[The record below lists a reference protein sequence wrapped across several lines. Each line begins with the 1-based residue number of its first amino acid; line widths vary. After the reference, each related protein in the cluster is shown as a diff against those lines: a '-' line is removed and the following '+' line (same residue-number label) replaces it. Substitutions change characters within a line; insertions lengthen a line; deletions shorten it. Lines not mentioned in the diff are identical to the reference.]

1 MILERRIKKRNLNQL
16 DILVQD
22 TSNEFLQVFD
32 VVDTL
37 PQGRSSFTINGSEF
51 LKTNT
56 EVLVEILDNAN
67 NPIFV
72 NAIFDPE
79 YVTMQGTSRS
89 ISVEVYPTTPAGRAV
104 LTIVGELDHEKFI
117 GNQPLTPELLAQ
129 LNIETDPIF
138 TGDVSVAKAVAE
150 NFFIPP
156 EYQGVYNVKF
166 NKIIQINP
174 KARNNQPIRFYR
186 RPQIQVREL
195 IRTEVK
201 PSASI
206 FLDNVNVSTG
216 SISGK
221 RINPEKTL
229 RLVNP
234 AEITPVR
241 SIISCDAKPAPQGG
255 YTDLV
260 GPNTLQGTIYNRA
273 YPLELT
279 SEDSYGSI
287 IRRSWE
293 FGDTHVTES
302 YQLPDA
308 TNPKGVER
316 QTHTF
321 TKAGT
326 YKVKLT
332 VASPTGQYDLDTETV
347 TLSAPSA
354 PTAEFTVAHPTA
366 STAGSTKRTG
376 SMDDDKSRTFK
387 FKDTST
393 GVDNIVDPLV
403 FGSKF
408 SNLNDTEYSWSFG
421 DGNTANGLG
430 GVSRNPIHTYAQSG
444 SYTVALTVKNNYG
457 AQSDVETKSNHILIK
472 ESLPIVDFSVNS
484 GSITQANALG
494 ANANAI
500 KGATATFTNSTV
512 YYGSSIS
519 YAWTFNS
526 SGSTS
531 TATNPTC
538 IYTGSYD
545 AGKTFDVTLI
555 ATDNYGR
562 SVTKTKKNLIGIAP
576 SIPQPNFTANVRE
589 FTLTGSF
596 EAKRVEFT
604 DTSVTSSACTYQY
617 DFNGGTTG
625 SRLNSSAHSSTFEAA
640 NLSGGIF
647 EAGVSSPL
655 TLGITFE
662 NPRAGTRCLK
672 LYNGG
677 STALKDVYNYGYDY
691 GNSGESSLSDWIS
704 QYSLADITQNH
715 LYTIEFWAR
724 ADEPTTIMSAL
735 FGCNVNGHTFG
746 SGPAQGTFA
755 VVPQKVG
762 TSWQKFNWSWRFTDA
777 GCKYLT
783 MRLGADILN
792 PGKAVYFDNVEVYKS
807 TSTSKHPRID
817 YRTKTDGARGLVKQS
832 VTNAVGTER
841 SIQIPN
847 FINAQFGAP
856 SASFVIDDSTVL
868 TQVPIT
874 FNASGSNGFT
884 NISEYRWE
892 WGDGSFDTTPNPV
905 ITHKYSSAATYVPKL
920 TILTAEGQ
928 STTIN
933 RGNVVVSAPPAPTVS
948 LEFMDGSTTR
958 GETPHEIL
966 VKATTTNQVT
976 SSNITFGNGD
986 TANSTR
992 GFTVYD
998 TPGTYTVTATVAG
1011 PGGSVSD
1018 TLSITV
1024 TSPPDPPEPE
1034 AVEDPEP
1041 EVTKDV
1047 VVAQETGTELGSGG
1061 GNDPAPPAPYTGGGG
1076 GGDPYTGCVLA
1087 GTIIK
1092 TARGDVPVEQV
1103 TTDDLVYSFDFDK
1116 DEFAYYKIDNA
1127 WSKTQPARVFV
1138 ETESGKSVECSDTH
1152 LFYHP
1157 DYKNQEICVK
1167 DLNVGD
1173 IVYTIDEDENVIQD
1187 PIRNI
1192 TTYDEEVT
1200 VYNFNVPDI
1209 HSYITNDIISHNR
1222 EKYESGAPN
1231 PFNTPVLRNLASP
1244 ETDFFEIET
1253 DQTGTFF
1260 KKEMLGAELTIFPSI
1275 AGTDM
1280 ETLNSSVPADRQ
1292 FVIKQ
1297 QPLVTKVRKIGAKGR
1312 VIVPDIR
1319 GLMVT
1324 NRLNANKGV
1333 VFSEYQD
1340 FGPSSYSMSYQ
1351 KPVTASFRVINK
1363 QSYSKVNLTQLR
1375 PYSGDVSKVKIY
1387 YKTPGDV
1394 GGYKL
1399 LADSTV
1405 EAPEQLADPTI
1416 QFGRL
1421 KIGYIPI
1428 QQHIDYYWFSR
1439 QGVNAG
1445 FFEGTD
1451 SSTPTAGLT
1460 YVNEPYI
1467 DTMRISG
1474 SNYPYNSVVSTF
1486 HKYPMRLVGGTE
1498 YAVKF
1503 QLAGIKKDKQH
1514 TPENAAATGDT
1525 SEQAAKVKF
1534 YISGSSLKA
1543 DDGFGHLLG
1552 VMELDTFGAVSESF
1566 DYVEHNFIAQNNGD
1580 GRLQLVV
1587 ESGEWYLGDLSVKP
1601 MRESGFSPDFSS
1613 LVVPTPILNQRPTNV
1628 EYYAEFYDL
1637 NGNASDLMA
1646 IGQSA
1651 KTFQGSS
1658 TIVEG
1663 VDNTVSGSLFLGGD
1677 SEGSGIEIHGGSS
1690 YIRNVGYVGY
1700 HSASLETSI
1709 DDPTRGKAG
1718 FMFFS
1723 GSLLTDRTDEY
1734 SQGDVG
1740 FEIHG
1745 GPGVKDGTAGA
1756 MRFRT
1761 STGKLEV
1768 TGSIVATDGHFSKN
1782 FSVGTGSSAIEIS
1795 SSTHIMKTKSWGHPT
1810 SSKGWAISGSG
1821 EAYFQEGYIGGWQ
1834 IKSIDEGASTER
1846 AIISGSNITLD
1857 AGGAA
1862 LYMSNKGPGSDSG
1875 ASFPVLADEYY
1886 LDFTPDSSEAITSAN
1901 YYVSFGPKFKI
1912 DKEGTLFASGAKF
1925 VGTITASAGLL
1936 GGFNI
1941 GSASMFGGGTEGI
1954 PNFFFSGSAIGSS
1967 FNKGNLFI
1975 SSSGFQVNSSGSIK
1989 ALSGTIGGWDI
2000 GDDTISDLNASG
2012 KGIEI
2017 KADPST
2023 PIITIKEDSSNKIEL
2038 YHTTDSNWGLKGT
2051 SGGNLVFR
2059 LGDTNTI
2066 AGWTFTNSTIS
2077 SNNLVIN
2084 SAGTLETSTF
2094 QSGVKGWRISSADN
2108 GSAEFEQVTI
2118 RGTLKTAVFEKET
2131 VNAVGGQLYVGNS
2144 TTITGSSDV
2153 GVSDTVIQIAN
2164 ASGFAEGEV
2173 ITAKKVS
2180 ATGFGTEYMLIQS
2193 VAREDSSSDTNFSG
2207 SLTVVR
2213 AYGKVADSGSGGS
2226 GSLGGTPSASQG
2238 YTPGQVLVSTGKINT
2253 GYLRLNANPND
2264 EATPYMDIVER
2275 TGSGVYD
2282 VDLKARLGDLSGL
2295 SAAQVGGSPGHG
2307 LFTDNAFLT
2316 NLVQVGTSGSNHI
2329 KINPTSILFRNVA
2342 ETRAELRGTVWTIG
2356 GAHGAT
2362 DDCVVIDNGEGVT
2375 IYDSSNDK
2383 LVVDS
2388 DGVTITENNQ
2398 VRAIFGATSVIG
2410 SAGAAVTT
2418 TSTDDCIRIANGTV
2432 SMFQDSN
2439 NKAVV
2444 DSSGLTITQGGSQ
2457 VAQFAATTTIGPT
2470 TDRVTISSSGLT
2482 LRENNADTI
2491 SIASGVVTIGSSTDK
2506 VTINGTSGI
2515 TIRENNVDTIS
2526 MVDGVVT
2533 IGSST
2538 DQVEINGTSGITIR
2552 ENNVDTITMSGG
2564 EVKVGDVSNEHI
2576 HIDGNGLRIY
2586 DGGTLHATFAAT
2598 TTIGPSTDRVT
2609 ISSSG
2614 ITIREDNT
2622 DVITMSGG
2630 DMTIV
2635 GGTVTIQSDAAGG
2648 GNDERVVIGSGNVA
2662 MYANDAKLVDIADG
2676 SINIG
2681 PAASAGNAVIGNVR
2695 LGTGGAFIYG
2705 AATDDYVN
2713 VKSDGVDVV
2722 AAGKTQAA
2730 FGATT
2735 KIGVDENDST
2745 FVQIDSDSV
2754 DIIEDVSGTNTTVA
2768 TFGATAIIGEVAS
2781 GKSNVQITSGAIN
2794 LRNNTTNKM
2803 ILAANGDLTVKG
2815 TTRVAGLGTDNDMG
2829 FIIENDGEGD
2839 MQMVMSGSNPFIRMG
2854 GQHPAGTSR
2863 LQIGREQL
2871 SNNSQLTW
2879 HTGGDGDDGAGL
2891 FNNHGDN
2898 QKISMGFNS
2907 STTNSAPRE
2916 NFLVGHKNIF
2926 KRFTQFGTSVP
2937 GEYIFNVHSTNNNLE
2952 INGHTANPAYTLSVN
2967 GDIYATGN
2975 VTAYSDRR
2983 RKKEITTLQNALD
2996 RVLKLRGVNYRW
3008 RRYEEVAPE
3017 DRHLLPH
3024 DKHSSHGPH
3033 DQTDYETVQMGL
3045 IAQEAQDII
3054 PEVIL
3059 ENPENGCLSIDYA
3072 HMAGLLVEAIKDLN
3086 KKVEEQGK
3094 LIKELQK

>member
-16 DILVQD
+16 DILIQD

-37 PQGRSSFTINGSEF
+37 PQGRSSFTVNGSEF

-138 TGDVSVAKAVAE
+138 TGDVSIAKAVAE
-150 NFFIPP
+150 NFFIPE
-156 EYQGVYNVKF
+156 EYKGVYNVKF
-166 NKIIQINP
+166 NKVIQINP
-174 KARNNQPIRFYR
+174 KARNTQPIRFYR
-186 RPQIQVREL
+186 KPQIQVREL

-206 FLDNVNVSTG
+206 FLDNVNVTTG

-221 RINPEKTL
+221 RVNPEKTL

-241 SIISCDAKPAPQGG
+241 AIISSDAKPAPQGG

-260 GPNTLQGTIYNRA
+260 GPNTLEGTIYNRA

-302 YQLPDA
+302 YKLPDA

-321 TKAGT
+321 TKPGT

-354 PTAEFTVAHPTA
+354 PVAEFTVVHPTA
-366 STAGSTKRTG
+366 SVGAVTKTSG

-387 FKDTST
+387 FKDAST
-393 GVDNIVDPLV
+393 NVDNIVDPLV

-421 DGNTANGLG
+421 DGNTAIGIGNAA
-430 GVSRNPIHTYAQSG
+430 RNPIHGYIQSG

-457 AQSDVETKSNHILIK
+457 TQTNTETKTNHILIK

-494 ANANAI
+494 ANAAAI
-500 KGATATFTNSTV
+500 LGATATFTNSTV

-531 TATNPTC
+531 TATNPAC

-545 AGKTFDVTLI
+545 AGKTFDVTLV

-576 SIPQPNFTANVRE
+576 SIPQPNFTANLRE

-596 EAKRVEFT
+596 EAKRINFT

-617 DFNGGTTG
+617 DFNGGTVG
-625 SRLNSSAHSSTFEAA
+625 ANLNTNAGSSTFEAA
-640 NLSGGIF
+640 NFNGSKF
-647 EAGVSSPL
+647 EAGAKGATIS
-655 TLGITFE
+655 ITTE
-662 NPRAGTRCLK
+662 NPRAGSK
-672 LYNGG
+672 
-677 STALKDVYNYGYDY
+677 ALKFHNNTASQIKDPYTYGYDY
-691 GNSGESSLSDWIS
+691 SNSGEASLAAWVT
-704 QYSLADITQNH
+704 QYSLATIDRNH
-715 LYTIEFWAR
+715 MYTMEFFAR
-724 ADEPTTIMSAL
+724 ADEPTTILMGL
-735 FGCNVNGHTFG
+735 FGANVNGHIFG

-755 VVPQKVG
+755 IKDFKVG
-762 TSWQKFNWSWRFTDA
+762 TSWERFNFTFRFTDV
-777 GCKYLT
+777 GCRHLT
-783 MRLGADILN
+783 MRVGADVLN
-792 PGKAVYFDNVEVYKS
+792 PDKAVYFDNLEVYKS
-807 TSTSKHPRID
+807 TSTSKNPAVD
-817 YRTKTDGARGLVKQS
+817 YRVKTDGARGLVKQS
-832 VTNAVGTER
+832 VTNNVGTER

-847 FINAQFGAP
+847 FINAQFGSP

-884 NISEYRWE
+884 NISEYHWE
-892 WGDGSFDTTPNPV
+892 WGDGSSDTVSNPV
-905 ITHKYSSAATYVPKL
+905 ITHKYASAATYVPKL
-920 TILTAEGQ
+920 HVLTAEGQ
-928 STTIN
+928 STTVN

-958 GETPHEIL
+958 GEAPHEVL
-966 VKATTTNQVT
+966 VKATTANQVT

-986 TANSTR
+986 STNSTR

-998 TPGTYTVTATVAG
+998 VPGEYTITSTVAG

-1034 AVEDPEP
+1034 TAEDPEP
-1041 EVTKDV
+1041 EITADV
-1047 VVAQETGTELGSGG
+1047 VIAQEAGTELGSGG
-1061 GNDPAPPAPYTGGGG
+1061 GIDPAPPAPYTGGGG
-1076 GGDPYTGCVLA
+1076 GGDPYQGCVLA

-1244 ETDFFEIET
+1244 ETDVFEIET

-1297 QPLVTKVRKIGAKGR
+1297 QPLVTKVRKIGARGR

-1340 FGPSSYSMSYQ
+1340 FGPSGYSMSYQ

-1363 QSYSKVNLTQLR
+1363 QSYSKINLTQLR
-1375 PYSGDVSKVKIY
+1375 PYSGDVSKVKVY

-1405 EAPEQLADPTI
+1405 EAPEVLADPTI

-1460 YVNEPYI
+1460 YVNDPYI
-1467 DTMRISG
+1467 DSMRISG

-1486 HKYPMRLVGGTE
+1486 HKYPMRLISGTE
-1498 YAVKF
+1498 YAVRF

-1514 TPENAAATGDT
+1514 TPENAATTGDT
-1525 SEQAAKVKF
+1525 SQQVGKIKF

-1613 LVVPTPILNQRPTNV
+1613 LVVPTPTLNQRPTNV

-1663 VDNTVSGSLFLGGD
+1663 VDNTVSGSIFLGGET
-1677 SEGSGIEIHGGSS
+1677 EGAGIEIHGGSS
-1690 YIRNVGYVGY
+1690 FIRNVGYVGY
-1700 HSASLETSI
+1700 HSASLDTSI

-1745 GPGVKDGTAGA
+1745 GPGVKDGSAGA

-1768 TGSIVATDGHFSKN
+1768 TGSIVATEGHFAKN

-1834 IKSIDEGASTER
+1834 IKSIDEGTATER

-1862 LYMSNKGPGSDSG
+1862 LYMSNKGPGSDDSST
-1875 ASFPVLADEYY
+1875 ATTYPVLADEFY
-1886 LDFTPDSSEAITSAN
+1886 LDFTPSSSEAVTSTD
-1901 YYVSFGPKFKI
+1901 YHVSFGPKFKI
-1912 DKEGTLFASGAKF
+1912 DKDGSLFASGAVF
-1925 VGTITASAGLL
+1925 TGTITASAGKI

-1941 GSASMFGGGTEGI
+1941 GSASLHAGGTEGV
-1954 PNFFFSGSAIGSS
+1954 PKFFISGSGGGGSG
-1967 FNKGNLFI
+1967 FAKGNLFI
-1975 SSSGFQVNSSGSIK
+1975 SSSGFQVTNDGALKATSGSI
-1989 ALSGTIGGWDI
+1989 GGW
-2000 GDDTISDLNASG
+2000 
-2012 KGIEI
+2012 
-2017 KADPST
+2017 
-2023 PIITIKEDSSNKIEL
+2023 
-2038 YHTTDSNWGLKGT
+2038 
-2051 SGGNLVFR
+2051 
-2059 LGDTNTI
+2059 TI
-2066 AGWTFTNSTIS
+2066 AGDTIS

-2084 SAGTLETSTF
+2084 STGTLETSTF
-2094 QSGVKGWRISSADN
+2094 QSGVKGWRISSANN
-2108 GSAEFEQVTI
+2108 GSAEFENVTI
-2118 RGTLKTAVFEKET
+2118 RGTMKTAVFEKES
-2131 VNAVGGQLYVGNS
+2131 VNAVGGQLYIANS
-2144 TTITGSSDV
+2144 TTITGSNDV
-2153 GVSDTVIQIAN
+2153 GASDTTIQVAN
-2164 ASGFAEGEV
+2164 ASGFTAGEI
-2173 ITAKKVS
+2173 ITAKKVTPTS
-2180 ATGFGTEYMLIQS
+2180 ISTEYMRVVS
-2193 VAREDSSSDTNFSG
+2193 VARKDASSDSNFSG
-2207 SLTVVR
+2207 SLTVLR
-2213 AYGKVADSGSGGS
+2213 QYGLVSASGSGAS
-2226 GSLGGTPSASQG
+2226 GSLGDTPGTQQAYG
-2238 YTPGQVLVSTGKINT
+2238 PGQVIVSTGKIDT
-2253 GYLRLNANPND
+2253 GYIRLNANPND
-2264 EATPYMDIVER
+2264 STTPYMDIVER

-2282 VDLKARLGDLSGL
+2282 VDLKVRLGDLSGITDTINGQAV
-2295 SAAQVGGSPGHG
+2295 SGFG
-2307 LFTDNAFLT
+2307 LYTDNAFLKGGIVATYGSIGGYSIGADGFAST
-2316 NLVQVGTSGSNHI
+2316 NGTFQVTGSTGQVTASSLLLTGNSQQNFASGKFQVTGSTGQMTASLAYIGNATNFFQVKAGGVAINTSNFDLTTATVTMSSAVSGKIAMGSTPPTASGGNGILLSGSGDFSFQSANNKYIRNDVDGFAMNFPSFSISPAGYMTATDATFKGRIEASTGFIGSSAAAGWNIDGSTIGDTGGKIVLDSTAASPNITITSGSFFAEMVPDFTRANVI
-2329 KINPTSILFRNVA
+2329 LAGGGNTFSGTVTAAAMNTTNGTWTGTSNNVA
-2342 ETRAELRGTVWTIG
+2342 TNTTDLAAGEQSSALTLHAGFSDATTPSIHGTLGSITD
-2356 GAHGAT
+2356 AT
-2362 DDCVVIDNGEGVT
+2362 LTANKPYKT
-2375 IYDSSNDK
+2375 TAR
-2383 LVVDS
+2383 LVV
-2388 DGVTITENNQ
+2388 GVGIT
-2398 VRAIFGATSVIG
+2398 TSNHALG
-2410 SAGAAVTT
+2410 SGVSGVVAVTGT
-2418 TSTDDCIRIANGTV
+2418 LSLHLAADD
-2432 SMFQDSN
+2432 
-2439 NKAVV
+2439 
-2444 DSSGLTITQGGSQ
+2444 SQ
-2457 VAQFAATTTIGPT
+2457 VATQTFNTSINIEAEPSTAVTKKSTTLFATFNHTVGGSDATYYIK
-2470 TDRVTISSSGLT
+2470 
-2482 LRENNADTI
+2482 
-2491 SIASGVVTIGSSTDK
+2491 ASGVQVTNNGITEEYTIGAKTFSVAASTTTDAIYFGLTTHQPSNKKTEIAPGGLQSVVLGNATLEHVDNTFVRISPQGSK
-2506 VTINGTSGI
+2506 VFEVQGAALI
-2515 TIRENNVDTIS
+2515 TGSLVVKKLNDTEKVS
-2526 MVDGVVT
+2526 LTDGVVT
-2533 IGSST
+2533 ADASIVAGTFLRGPTGTENVPSVQLGSANDGFYHLASG
-2538 DQVEINGTSGITIR
+2538 DAGINVLV
-2552 ENNVDTITMSGG
+2552 NNVQEFLFADAGGFHADANITAFS
-2564 EVKVGDVSNEHI
+2564 
-2576 HIDGNGLRIY
+2576 
-2586 DGGTLHATFAAT
+2586 T
-2598 TTIGPSTDRVT
+2598 TT
-2609 ISSSG
+2609 
-2614 ITIREDNT
+2614 
-2622 DVITMSGG
+2622 
-2630 DMTIV
+2630 
-2635 GGTVTIQSDAAGG
+2635 
-2648 GNDERVVIGSGNVA
+2648 
-2662 MYANDAKLVDIADG
+2662 
-2676 SINIG
+2676 
-2681 PAASAGNAVIGNVR
+2681 
-2695 LGTGGAFIYG
+2695 
-2705 AATDDYVN
+2705 
-2713 VKSDGVDVV
+2713 
-2722 AAGKTQAA
+2722 
-2730 FGATT
+2730 
-2735 KIGVDENDST
+2735 
-2745 FVQIDSDSV
+2745 DSD
-2754 DIIEDVSGTNTTVA
+2754 IRL
-2768 TFGATAIIGEVAS
+2768 
-2781 GKSNVQITSGAIN
+2781 K
-2794 LRNNTTNKM
+2794 
-2803 ILAANGDLTVKG
+2803 
-2815 TTRVAGLGTDNDMG
+2815 
-2829 FIIENDGEGD
+2829 ENIKPLE
-2839 MQMVMSGSNPFIRMG
+2839 
-2854 GQHPAGTSR
+2854 
-2863 LQIGREQL
+2863 
-2871 SNNSQLTW
+2871 
-2879 HTGGDGDDGAGL
+2879 
-2891 FNNHGDN
+2891 
-2898 QKISMGFNS
+2898 
-2907 STTNSAPRE
+2907 
-2916 NFLVGHKNIF
+2916 
-2926 KRFTQFGTSVP
+2926 
-2937 GEYIFNVHSTNNNLE
+2937 NNLE
-2952 INGHTANPAYTLSVN
+2952 KVLQLKPSSFKWKIQ
-2967 GDIYATGN
+2967 D
-2975 VTAYSDRR
+2975 
-2983 RKKEITTLQNALD
+2983 KKND
-2996 RVLKLRGVNYRW
+2996 V
-3008 RRYEEVAPE
+3008 
-3017 DRHLLPH
+3017 
-3024 DKHSSHGPH
+3024 
-3033 DQTDYETVQMGL
+3033 GL
-3045 IAQEAQDII
+3045 IAQDVEKVI
-3054 PEVIL
+3054 PELVKENISIGKTKEFLDGDTHKTVDYSKLTTYLIGAVQEQQKQIDELKKKL
-3059 ENPENGCLSIDYA
+3059 E
-3072 HMAGLLVEAIKDLN
+3072 
-3086 KKVEEQGK
+3086 
-3094 LIKELQK
+3094 EL

>member
-16 DILVQD
+16 DILIQD

-37 PQGRSSFTINGSEF
+37 PQGRSSFNINGSEF

-56 EVLVEILDNAN
+56 EILVEILDNNN

-104 LTIVGELDHEKFI
+104 LTIVGELDHKKFI

-129 LNIETDPIF
+129 LNIESDPIF
-138 TGDVSVAKAVAE
+138 TGDVSIAKAVAD
-150 NFFIPP
+150 NFFIPT

-166 NKIIQINP
+166 TKVIQINP

-206 FLDNVNVSTG
+206 FIDTVNVSTG
-216 SISGK
+216 SISG
-221 RINPEKTL
+221 RRVNPEKTL

-241 SIISCDAKPAPQGG
+241 AIISSDAKPAPQGG

-260 GPNTLQGTIYNRA
+260 GPNTLEGTIYNRA

-293 FGDTHVTES
+293 FGDSHVTES
-302 YQLPDA
+302 FSVPDE

-321 TKAGT
+321 TKSGT
-326 YKVKLT
+326 YKAKLT
-332 VASPTGQYDLDTETV
+332 VASPTGQYDLDTETI

-354 PTAEFTVAHPTA
+354 PVAEFTVAHPTA
-366 STAGSTKRTG
+366 STDGSTKTTG
-376 SMDDDKSRTFK
+376 SMDDDKGRTFK
-387 FKDTST
+387 FKDSST
-393 GVDNIVDPLV
+393 NVDNIVDPLV

-408 SNLNDTEYSWSFG
+408 SNINDTEYSWSFG

-430 GVSRNPIHTYAQSG
+430 NVSRNPIHTYAQSG
-444 SYTVALTVKNNYG
+444 SFNVALTVKNNYG
-457 AQSDVETKSNHILIK
+457 TQTDTETKSSHILIQP
-472 ESLPIVDFSVNS
+472 SIPIVDFSVNS
-484 GSITQANALG
+484 GSITQVQALG
-494 ANANAI
+494 ANAAAVL
-500 KGATATFTNSTV
+500 GATATFTNSTV
-512 YYGSSIS
+512 YYGDSIS

-538 IYTGSYD
+538 IYTGSLA
-545 AGKTFDVTLI
+545 AGTTFDVTLI
-555 ATDNYGR
+555 ATDNFGR
-562 SVTKTKKNLIGIAP
+562 SVTKTKKDLIGIAP
-576 SIPQPNFTANVRE
+576 SIPQPNFTANLRE

-596 EAKRVEFT
+596 EAKRIEFT

-625 SRLNSSAHSSTFEAA
+625 SNLNTNAGSTTFEAA
-640 NLSGGIF
+640 NFNGSKF
-647 EAGVSSPL
+647 EAGAKGATIS
-655 TLGITFE
+655 ITTE
-662 NPRAGTRCLK
+662 NPRAGSKALK
-672 LYNGG
+672 FHNNTA
-677 STALKDVYNYGYDY
+677 TALSDPYTYGYDY
-691 GNSGESSLSDWIS
+691 SNSGESTLSAWIT
-704 QYSLADITQNH
+704 QYSIATITQNH
-715 LYTIEFWAR
+715 LYSMEFFAR
-724 ADEPTTIMSAL
+724 ADEPTTILMGL
-735 FGCNVNGHTFG
+735 FGANAAGNVFG
-746 SGPAQGTFA
+746 SGPSQGTF
-755 VVPQKVG
+755 VIKDFKVG
-762 TSWQKFNWSWRFTDA
+762 TSWEKFNFTFKFTDQA
-777 GCKYLT
+777 SKYLT
-783 MRLGADILN
+783 MRVGANVLN
-792 PGKAVYFDNVEVYKS
+792 PDKAVYFDNIEIYKS
-807 TSTSKHPRID
+807 TSTSKNPRID
-817 YRTKTDGARGLVKQS
+817 YKVKTDGARGLVKQS
-832 VTNAVGTER
+832 VTNNVGTER
-841 SIQIPN
+841 SIQIAD

-856 SASFVIDDSTVL
+856 SASFVIDDSTIL
-868 TQVPIT
+868 TQVPVT

-892 WGDGSFDTTPNPV
+892 WGDGSFDTTSNSV
-905 ITHKYSSAATYVPKL
+905 ITHKFSSAATFVPKL
-920 TILTAEGQ
+920 TVFSAEGQ
-928 STTIN
+928 STTVN
-933 RGNVVVSAPPAPTVS
+933 RGNVVVSAPAAPTVS

-966 VKATTTNQVT
+966 VKATTANQVT

-986 TANSTR
+986 STNSTR

-1034 AVEDPEP
+1034 TAEDPEP
-1041 EVTKDV
+1041 EITKDV
-1047 VVAQETGTELGSGG
+1047 VIAQEAGTELGSGG
-1061 GNDPAPPAPYTGGGG
+1061 GIDPAPPAPYTGGGG

-1092 TARGDVPVEQV
+1092 TARGNLPVEQV
-1103 TTDDLVYSFDFDK
+1103 TTEDSVYSYDFDK
-1116 DEFAYYKIDNA
+1116 GEFAYYKIDNA

-1192 TTYDEEVT
+1192 ATFDEEVT
-1200 VYNFNVPDI
+1200 VYNFNVPEI

-1231 PFNTPVLRNLASP
+1231 PFNEPVLRNLASP
-1244 ETDFFEIET
+1244 ETEVFEIET
-1253 DQTGTFF
+1253 DQTNTFF
-1260 KKEMLGAELTIFPSI
+1260 KKEMLGADLTIFPSI
-1275 AGTDM
+1275 VGTDM
-1280 ETLNSSVPADRQ
+1280 ETLNSAVPADRQ

-1297 QPLVTKVRKIGAKGR
+1297 QPLITKVRKIGARGR
-1312 VIVPDIR
+1312 VIIPDIR

-1324 NRLNANKGV
+1324 NRLNSHKGV

-1340 FGPSSYSMSYQ
+1340 FGPSGYSMSYQ

-1363 QSYSKVNLTQLR
+1363 QSYSKINLTQLR
-1375 PYSGDVSKVKIY
+1375 PYSGDVSKVKVY
-1387 YKTPGDV
+1387 FKTPGDV

-1399 LADSTV
+1399 LAESTV

-1451 SSTPTAGLT
+1451 TSTPTAGLT
-1460 YVNEPYI
+1460 YVNQPYI
-1467 DTMRISG
+1467 DSMRISG
-1474 SNYPYNSVVSTF
+1474 SNYPHNSVVSTF
-1486 HKYPMRLVGGTE
+1486 HKYPMRLVAGTQ
-1498 YAVKF
+1498 YSIRF
-1503 QLAGIKKDKQH
+1503 QLAGIKKDKEH

-1525 SEQAAKVKF
+1525 SEQAAKIKF
-1534 YISGSSLKA
+1534 YVSGSSLKA

-1552 VMELDTFGAVSESF
+1552 VMELDIPTAVSESF
-1566 DYVEHNFIAQNNGD
+1566 DYVEHNFIAENNGD
-1580 GRLQLVV
+1580 GRLQLVA
-1587 ESGEWYLGDLSVKP
+1587 ESGEWYMGDLSVKP

-1613 LVVPTPILNQRPTNV
+1613 LVVPTPTLNQRPTNV

-1637 NGNASDLMA
+1637 NGNGSDLMA
-1646 IGQSA
+1646 IGQTA

-1690 YIRNVGYVGY
+1690 FIRNVGYVGY
-1700 HSASLETSI
+1700 HSASLDTSV

-1745 GPGVKDGTAGA
+1745 GPGVKDGSAGA

-1768 TGSIVATDGHFSKN
+1768 TGSIVATEGHFAKN
-1782 FSVGTGSSAIEIS
+1782 FSVGTGSAAIEIS
-1795 SSTHIMKTKSWGHPT
+1795 SSTHIMKTKSWTHPT

-1821 EAYFQEGYIGGWQ
+1821 EAFFQEGYIGGWQ
-1834 IKSIDEGASTER
+1834 IKTIDEGTPAER

-1857 AGGAA
+1857 AGGAG
-1862 LYMSNKGPGSDSG
+1862 LFMSNKGPGSDADNTFKILS
-1875 ASFPVLADEYY
+1875 DEYY
-1886 LDFTPDSSEAITSAN
+1886 LDFTPETGSAVSSSGF
-1901 YYVSFGPKFKI
+1901 YVSFGPAFKI

-1925 VGTITASAGLL
+1925 VGTITASAGKI

-1941 GSASMFGGGTEGI
+1941 GSASLHAGGTEGV
-1954 PNFFFSGSAIGSS
+1954 PKFFISGSGAGGSG
-1967 FNKGNLFI
+1967 FDKGNLFI
-1975 SSSGFQVNSSGSIK
+1975 SSSGFQVTNDGALKATSGSVGGWTIGATLAATNILLDPSTPK
-1989 ALSGTIGGWDI
+1989 ITLGSKGTLTDSNTGLYLGTDGIALGASSVFKVTAAGAITSTSGTIGGW
-2000 GDDTISDLNASG
+2000 TLASG
-2012 KGIEI
+2012 
-2017 KADPST
+2017 
-2023 PIITIKEDSSNKIEL
+2023 
-2038 YHTTDSNWGLKGT
+2038 
-2051 SGGNLVFR
+2051 
-2059 LGDTNTI
+2059 
-2066 AGWTFTNSTIS
+2066 TIS

-2084 SAGTLETSTF
+2084 STGVLETSTF
-2094 QSGVKGWRISSADN
+2094 QSGVKGWRISSAGN

-2153 GVSDTVIQIAN
+2153 GVNDTTIQIAN
-2164 ASGFAEGEV
+2164 ASGFAAGEV
-2173 ITAKKVS
+2173 ITAKKVT

-2193 VAREDSSSDTNFSG
+2193 VARVDSSSDTNLSG
-2207 SLTVVR
+2207 SLVVVR
-2213 AYGKVADSGSGGS
+2213 GYGNASGSGES
-2226 GSLGGTPSASQG
+2226 GSLGGTPAVSQSYG
-2238 YTPGQVLVSTGKINT
+2238 AGQVIVSTGKINT
-2253 GYLRLNANPND
+2253 GYIRLNANPND
-2264 EATPYMDIVER
+2264 IATPYMDIVER

-2329 KINPTSILFRNVA
+2329 KIDSTSILFRNVA

-2375 IYDSSNDK
+2375 IFDSNTNKANIS
-2383 LVVDS
+2383 S
-2388 DGVTITENNQ
+2388 DGLK
-2398 VRAIFGATSVIG
+2398 IFSGHATNTV
-2410 SAGAAVTT
+2410 AV
-2418 TSTDDCIRIANGTV
+2418 
-2432 SMFQDSN
+2432 
-2439 NKAVV
+2439 
-2444 DSSGLTITQGGSQ
+2444 
-2457 VAQFAATTTIGPT
+2457 FAATTVIGSS
-2470 TDRVTISSSGLT
+2470 TDKVTISDSGLT
-2482 LRENNADTI
+2482 LRENDADTI
-2491 SIASGVVTIGSSTDK
+2491 SIASGVVTIGTSTDK

-2515 TIRENNVDTIS
+2515 TIRENNKDNITLTDGTI
-2526 MVDGVVT
+2526 
-2533 IGSST
+2533 
-2538 DQVEINGTSGITIR
+2538 
-2552 ENNVDTITMSGG
+2552 
-2564 EVKVGDVSNEHI
+2564 
-2576 HIDGNGLRIY
+2576 
-2586 DGGTLHATFAAT
+2586 
-2598 TTIGPSTDRVT
+2598 
-2609 ISSSG
+2609 
-2614 ITIREDNT
+2614 
-2622 DVITMSGG
+2622 
-2630 DMTIV
+2630 
-2635 GGTVTIQSDAAGG
+2635 
-2648 GNDERVVIGSGNVA
+2648 
-2662 MYANDAKLVDIADG
+2662 
-2676 SINIG
+2676 
-2681 PAASAGNAVIGNVR
+2681 
-2695 LGTGGAFIYG
+2695 
-2705 AATDDYVN
+2705 
-2713 VKSDGVDVV
+2713 
-2722 AAGKTQAA
+2722 
-2730 FGATT
+2730 

-2745 FVQIDSDSV
+2745 FVQIDSDSI

-2768 TFGATAIIGEVAS
+2768 SFGLATTIGPTTDRVTISASGITIRENDTDQITMTGGVLTAIDIHAQGQVYGDGNAYRAVKIDSSNSSDFLGTSSGAAGGGKLIADGSANVAFQFCRIQTATDINYIEEPGKADPGGDAKLPITANRLVIEQGGSSFKFDTDYNGSSNSEHINVDSDDIMFPVKDVDIAS
-2781 GKSNVQITSGAIN
+2781 GTRIDFVRSLNDTKPQSISSTAAFKPLFQVGAQS
-2794 LRNNTTNKM
+2794 LGGAF
-2803 ILAANGDLTVKG
+2803 LANG
-2815 TTRVAGLGTDNDMG
+2815 ASPAFAFTDDTNTG
-2829 FIIENDGEGD
+2829 IDGVGD
-2839 MQMVMSGSNPFIRMG
+2839 VFWIY
-2854 GQHPAGTSR
+2854 
-2863 LQIGREQL
+2863 
-2871 SNNSQLTW
+2871 
-2879 HTGGDGDDGAGL
+2879 TGGTKRVSVDGSG
-2891 FNNHGDN
+2891 NM
-2898 QKISMGFNS
+2898 I
-2907 STTNSAPRE
+2907 
-2916 NFLVGHKNIF
+2916 
-2926 KRFTQFGTSVP
+2926 
-2937 GEYIFNVHSTNNNLE
+2937 
-2952 INGHTANPAYTLSVN
+2952 
-2967 GDIYATGN
+2967 ATGN
-2975 VTAYSDRR
+2975 ITAYGTVASDERLKTKVKTIEIDGDR
-2983 RKKEITTLQNALD
+2983 ILNLNPVEYEYKYGEKKGEK
-2996 RVLKLRGVNYRW
+2996 RFGF
-3008 RRYEEVAPE
+3008 
-3017 DRHLLPH
+3017 
-3024 DKHSSHGPH
+3024 
-3033 DQTDYETVQMGL
+3033 
-3045 IAQEAQDII
+3045 IAQELEEEYPEAVTWVDQQFNDLYGAPHPKKGEQAYKTIEMDQII
-3054 PEVIL
+3054 PHLVSLAQKQDKRINKL
-3059 ENPENGCLSIDYA
+3059 E
-3072 HMAGLLVEAIKDLN
+3072 
-3086 KKVEEQGK
+3086 EE
-3094 LIKELQK
+3094 LKELKNGNSK